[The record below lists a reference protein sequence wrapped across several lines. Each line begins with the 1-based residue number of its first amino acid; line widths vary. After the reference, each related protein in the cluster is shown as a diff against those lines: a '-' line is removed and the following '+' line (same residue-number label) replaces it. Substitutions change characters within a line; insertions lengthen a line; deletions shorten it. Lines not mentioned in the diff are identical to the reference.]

1 MTAPPGPIRSRRRA
15 AHQPLATRTTPLSLR
30 RLNRWQAERLREDLA
45 DLYTESCATPSGGEY
60 RGRKDFLRRL
70 TRDTWRPGFA
80 MLTAGT
86 SDLAGYAFG
95 FPVPRDG
102 SWWSGFRGPLPQAV
116 GQLTASGQI
125 FAVSGIVVRP
135 SERYNGL
142 ADRLQERLLADH
154 RALLGA
160 TLVDRTHRAACA
172 GFRSRGWR
180 DIGVVY
186 RTPGPAV
193 LRVLVLPLGERTAAP
208 PGDLGHHARIQRPQ
222 EHQGRGTHVRVTG

>member
-1 MTAPPGPIRSRRRA
+1 MTAPPGPSRPRKRADHRR
-15 AHQPLATRTTPLSLR
+15 PATRRTPLSLR
-30 RLNRWQAERLREDLA
+30 RLNRWQAESLREDLA
-45 DLYTESCATPSGGEY
+45 DLYAESCATAPGGEH

-80 MLTAGT
+80 MLTAQAP
-86 SDLAGYAFG
+86 DLVGCAFG

-102 SWWSGFRGPLPQAV
+102 SWWNGLRGPLPQDV
-116 GQLTASGQI
+116 EQLTTSGQV
-125 FAVSGIVVRP
+125 FAISEIVVRP
-135 SERYNGL
+135 SERHHGL
-142 ADRLQERLLADH
+142 ADTLQQQLLGDH

-186 RTPGPAV
+186 RSPGPTV
-193 LRVLVLPLGERTAAP
+193 LRALVLPLGERTAAE
-208 PGDLGHHARIQRPQ
+208 PGDVAHHARIQ
-222 EHQGRGTHVRVTG
+222 

>member
-1 MTAPPGPIRSRRRA
+1 MTALPGSVRPRRRA
-15 AHQPLATRTTPLSLR
+15 DRRPLATRTTPLSLR

-45 DLYTESCATPSGGEY
+45 DLYTQSCATPPGGPPSGED

-80 MLTAGT
+80 LLTAQAP
-86 SDLAGYAFG
+86 DLAGYAFG
-95 FPVPRDG
+95 YPVPRDG

-116 GQLTASGQI
+116 GQFTASGQI
-125 FAVSGIVVRP
+125 FAISGIVVRP
-135 SERYNGL
+135 AERYDGL

-160 TLVDRTHRAACA
+160 TLVDRSCRAARA

-186 RTPGPAV
+186 RPPGPTV
-193 LRVLVLPLGERTAAP
+193 LRALVLSCDT
-208 PGDLGHHARIQRPQ
+208 
-222 EHQGRGTHVRVTG
+222 